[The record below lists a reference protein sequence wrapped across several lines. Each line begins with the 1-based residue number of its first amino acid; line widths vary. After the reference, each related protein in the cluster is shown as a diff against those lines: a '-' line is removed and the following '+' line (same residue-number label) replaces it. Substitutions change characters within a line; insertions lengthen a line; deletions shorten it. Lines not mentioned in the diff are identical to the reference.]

1 MQSKTVA
8 SIAVVLGGV
17 LWLTAGILLLKDSER
32 DMIPLVMSGLALV
45 MAGVLIAIKLAPQE

>member
-32 DMIPLVMSGLALV
+32 DVIPLVMSGLALV
-45 MAGVLIAIKLAPQE
+45 MAGVLLAIKLAPQE

>member
-32 DMIPLVMSGLALV
+32 DVIPLVMSGLALV
-45 MAGVLIAIKLAPQE
+45 MAGVLLAIKLAPEE